1 MAQTVSAPRALV
13 RISVLGEGR
22 RLDIGI
28 PAQLPLIELMPGFAR
43 NLGLLDPTMTHTGYE
58 LRRADGRALDA
69 AGTAAAQGVADGD
82 VLTLARGGLV
92 AQPRVYDDIVEAV
105 IDATEDQHR
114 PWTPQDGVR
123 TALGASLTLL
133 AVCAVVLLA
142 AGPSVGIGALVAG
155 IGAVLLIAVGVVVA
169 RLGQIVAGHALGVA
183 AGVFAAIG
191 GYLAMAG
198 AAMPWAVP
206 LAVGGACA
214 FVAGAAT
221 SALMPERRELTLGV
235 VIGGAVIAVAGGVT
249 ILLPGNAVAVY
260 ALMVAVAA
268 TASNALPWLVLSST
282 RIRVISPHSDAEVFA
297 DPAPIDGEDVA
308 RRTAAAA
315 RALLVSRL
323 ALGVCILIATPLV
336 AASGAAGSALCALAF
351 LGTMFPARQVY
362 ARSHVMAIM
371 TLATI
376 GLGVTGV
383 VTAIAQPQLQT
394 VLLVVAAAATVVTV
408 TVTLITPGTRVRLSR
423 WADVAELVI
432 LAALLPVGV
441 IAAGLA

>member
-1 MAQTVSAPRALV
+1 MSQTVSAPRALV

-43 NLGLLDPTMTHTGYE
+43 NLGLLDATMTHAGYE

-69 AGTAAAQGVADGD
+69 SSTAAAQGVLDGD

-92 AQPRVYDDIVEAV
+92 AQPRVYDDVVEAV

-123 TALGASLTLL
+123 TALAASLTLL
-133 AVCAVVLLA
+133 GVCAVVLLA
-142 AGPSVGIGALVAG
+142 AGPAVPIGALIAG
-155 IGAVLLIAVGVVVA
+155 IGAVLLVAVAVVVA
-169 RLGQIVAGHALGVA
+169 RLGQVGAGHGLGIA
-183 AGVFAAIG
+183 AGVFAAVA
-191 GYLAMAG
+191 GYLAVVGTAGPWGLPLAAAG
-198 AAMPWAVP
+198 ASALV
-206 LAVGGACA
+206 VGGATA
-214 FVAGAAT
+214 
-221 SALMPERRELTLGV
+221 ALMPERRETALGV
-235 VIGGAVIAVAGGVT
+235 IVAGAVIGVT
-249 ILLPGNAVAVY
+249 GGLTALMPGAAVAVY
-260 ALMVAVAA
+260 ALMAAIVA
-268 TASNALPWLVLSST
+268 TASNALPWLVLSSS

-308 RRTAAAA
+308 RRTATAA

-336 AASGAAGSALCALAF
+336 AASTPAGSGLCALAF
-351 LGTMFPARQVY
+351 IGTMFPARQVY

-371 TLATI
+371 TLSTV
-376 GLGVTGV
+376 GLGLTGI
-383 VTAIAQPQLQT
+383 VTALTQPALQS
-394 VLLVVAAAATVVTV
+394 LLLIVVVAATVVTV
-408 TVTLITPGTRVRLSR
+408 TITLIAPATRMRMSR
-423 WADVAELVI
+423 VADVAELVI
-432 LAALLPVGV
+432 LASLLPVGV